1 MISERLHLIIDNI
14 NTQGEMRYVES
25 TNRTQI
31 AAFEK
36 RNDISLPTQY
46 KEWLCFSDG
55 GELYLP
61 AGIQLYGI
69 EHEPKIDITN
79 NDRPNK
85 DYIVIGALASGDPLI
100 FKKGEEQISIYN
112 HEDNRIEDDETYEN
126 FFALLQDLYNIIGIE

>member
-1 MISERLHLIIDNI
+1 
-14 NTQGEMRYVES
+14 MRYVKS
-25 TNRTQI
+25 TNSTQI

-79 NDRPNK
+79 NDSPST
-85 DYIVIGALASGDPLI
+85 DYIVIGALASGEPLI

-112 HEDNRIEDDETYEN
+112 HEANRIEDDETYEN
-126 FFALLQDLYNIIGIE
+126 FFALLQDLSNIIGIE